1 MASYTE
7 EDNKVKM
14 SQEERDKLM
23 KEFLEKGGKIKEL
36 KPGIAKGAASM
47 NRSKGLQWTEK
58 EVIQQEHSEN
68 FIPSLKNFT
77 SIDSFNCETFE
88 YHHIPISARTCRH
101 DC

>member
-7 EDNKVKM
+7 EDNKPKM

-47 NRSKGLQWTEK
+47 NRSKSLQWSEK
-58 EVIQQEHSEN
+58 DVIKQEHGEN
-68 FIPSLKNFT
+68 FIPSK
-77 SIDSFNCETFE
+77 E
-88 YHHIPISARTCRH
+88 
-101 DC
+101 

>member
-47 NRSKGLQWTEK
+47 NRSKGLQWTENSCYRQ
-58 EVIQQEHSEN
+58 VIFRPEKRGM
-68 FIPSLKNFT
+68 FWL
-77 SIDSFNCETFE
+77 
-88 YHHIPISARTCRH
+88 ARSQWGWKIYYF
-101 DC
+101 